1 MNVEKSAVLPLRTKL
16 RISRAGM
23 AISLGFLNLRMDQ
36 FCGDVSKIHLPFRM
50 ADLNSALGDLQS
62 EICHRCRGGFET
74 PVPMDRA
81 KACPERSRRDAHIV
95 NRCFYDPP

>member
-1 MNVEKSAVLPLRTKL
+1 MNVEKSAVLPLRIKL
-16 RISRAGM
+16 RISRPGV

-36 FCGDVSKIHLPFRM
+36 FCGDLSKIHLPFRM

-74 PVPMDRA
+74 PCSDGSRQ
-81 KACPERSRRDAHIV
+81 RSRRDAHIV
-95 NRCFYDPP
+95 NRRFYDPP